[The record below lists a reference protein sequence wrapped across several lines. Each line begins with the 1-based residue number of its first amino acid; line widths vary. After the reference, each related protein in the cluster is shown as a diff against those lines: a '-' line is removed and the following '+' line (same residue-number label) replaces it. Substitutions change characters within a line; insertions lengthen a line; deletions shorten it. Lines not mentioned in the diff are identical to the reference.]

1 MSECIFCKMVAGE
14 IRPDVIYEDDDVLAF
29 NDIHPQAPT
38 HFLIIPKTHIA
49 TLNDLDEAQA
59 PLVGKLF
66 LTAKRIAA
74 DRGFAG
80 PGYRT
85 VLNCNAQAGQTVFH
99 VHLHVLAGR
108 LMGWPPG

>member
-38 HFLIIPKTHIA
+38 HYLIIPKTHIA

>member
-1 MSECIFCKMVAGE
+1 MSECSVCKMVAGE

-38 HFLIIPKTHIA
+38 HFLVIPKTHIA

>member
-14 IRPDVIYEDDDVLAF
+14 IRPDVIYEDDDVLVF

-38 HFLIIPKTHIA
+38 HFLVIPKTHIA

>member
-59 PLVGKLF
+59 QLVGKLF

-99 VHLHVLAGR
+99 VHMHVLAGR

>member
-38 HFLIIPKTHIA
+38 HFLVIPEMHIA

>member
-38 HFLIIPKTHIA
+38 HFLVIPKTHIA

>member
-38 HFLIIPKTHIA
+38 HFLVIQKTHIA

>member
-38 HFLIIPKTHIA
+38 HFLVIPKTPIA